1 MVRAFVFDAY
11 GTLFDVLSVSQ
22 LGEELFPG
30 KGDKIS
36 QDWRQKQLNYFFI
49 RQLMGRYQPFHQIT
63 RDALKYAL
71 LLNEIT
77 FGEEEVN
84 QLMEAYLKL
93 SPYPEVKEV
102 LDNSKTTTIAI
113 FSNGSKEMLKPLVEN
128 TSFSNKIDFLISADE
143 VKQYKPTPAAYNFA
157 LEKLNL
163 KREEVLFM
171 SSNTWDIAGAKSFGF
186 HTAWINRNNQEMDIL
201 DQQPDKIYKDLL
213 GILEWV
219 K

>member
-1 MVRAFVFDAY
+1 MVKAFVFDAY
-11 GTLFDVLSVSQ
+11 GTLFDVYSVSQ
-22 LGEELFPG
+22 LCQDLFPG
-30 KGDKIS
+30 KGNKIG

-49 RQLMGRYQPFHQIT
+49 RQLMGRYQPFHHIT

-71 LLNEIT
+71 MLNEVT

-102 LDNSKTTTIAI
+102 MDNSKNMTLAI
-113 FSNGSKEMLKPLVEN
+113 FSNGSNEMLKPLVEN
-128 TSFSNKIDFLISADE
+128 TSFADKIDVLISADE
-143 VKQYKPTPAAYNFA
+143 VKQYKPTPAAYNLA
-157 LEKLNL
+157 LDKLNL
-163 KREEVLFM
+163 KREDILFM

-186 HTAWINRNNQEMDIL
+186 HTAWINRSNLEIDLL
-201 DQQPDKIYKDLL
+201 DQRPDKVYKDLH

-219 K
+219 